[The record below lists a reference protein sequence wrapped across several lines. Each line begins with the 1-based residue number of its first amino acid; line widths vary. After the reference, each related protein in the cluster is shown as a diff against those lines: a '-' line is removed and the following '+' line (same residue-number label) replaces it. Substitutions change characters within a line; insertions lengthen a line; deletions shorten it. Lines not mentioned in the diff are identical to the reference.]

1 MDNVKVIMR
10 QTNYTKDE
18 AELALKQNN
27 NNVIEVIEKYME
39 IQKPKPVHKS
49 TNQGIYTEIRE
60 LMSKQKSSL
69 FENKN

>member
-18 AELALKQNN
+18 AEEALKQNN

-39 IQKPKPVHKS
+39 IQK
-49 TNQGIYTEIRE
+49 
-60 LMSKQKSSL
+60 SKWI
-69 FENKN
+69 FYF